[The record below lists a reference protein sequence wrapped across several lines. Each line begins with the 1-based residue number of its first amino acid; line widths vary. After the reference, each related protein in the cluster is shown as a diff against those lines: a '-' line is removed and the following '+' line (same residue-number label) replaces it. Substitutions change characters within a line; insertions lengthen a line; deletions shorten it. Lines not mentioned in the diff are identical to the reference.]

1 MRRGD
6 IYWADLGD
14 PRGSNPGHRRPVL
27 VVQADVVNHSK
38 LATVI
43 ILSLTSN
50 VDLRKMPGCV
60 FLSARES
67 GLPKDSVV
75 NASQIA
81 TIDKVILDEHVGQL
95 DDANMLSIDNALRQ
109 VLGLWDLV

>member
-60 FLSARES
+60 FLSTRES

-95 DDANMLSIDNALRQ
+95 DDANMLSIDSALRQ